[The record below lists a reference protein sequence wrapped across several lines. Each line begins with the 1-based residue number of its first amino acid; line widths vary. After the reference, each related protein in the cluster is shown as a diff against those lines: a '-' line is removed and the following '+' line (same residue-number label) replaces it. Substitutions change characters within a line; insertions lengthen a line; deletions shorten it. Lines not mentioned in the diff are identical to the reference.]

1 MTLLHSCQKAAEL
14 ISQSLDEPLDMVD
27 KLRLRMHLSMCGNC
41 RNVQEQLN
49 LIHKMG
55 GKLALWI
62 FAATTRKAQSSILG
76 FEQALTRAEIHATSA
91 ILAVCSD
98 SQATHPSFG
107 LPGKKENNHE
117 STLC

>member
-41 RNVQEQLN
+41 RNVEEQLN

-55 GKLALWI
+55 
-62 FAATTRKAQSSILG
+62 AQLG
-76 FEQALTRAEIHATSA
+76 TLDLCGDDQESPNLN
-91 ILAVCSD
+91 
-98 SQATHPSFG
+98 
-107 LPGKKENNHE
+107 PG
-117 STLC
+117 S

>member
-14 ISQSLDEPLDMVD
+14 LSRSLDEPLDMVD

-55 GKLALWI
+55 
-62 FAATTRKAQSSILG
+62 AQIGTLDLCDDAG
-76 FEQALTRAEIHATSA
+76 EAPL
-91 ILAVCSD
+91 
-98 SQATHPSFG
+98 SQG
-107 LPGKKENNHE
+107 NPG
-117 STLC
+117 S

>member
-41 RNVQEQLN
+41 RNVEEQLK

-55 GKLALWI
+55 ADIGMIDLCDESGDSPLPQGNS
-62 FAATTRKAQSSILG
+62 AT
-76 FEQALTRAEIHATSA
+76 
-91 ILAVCSD
+91 
-98 SQATHPSFG
+98 
-107 LPGKKENNHE
+107 
-117 STLC
+117 

>member
-27 KLRLRMHLSMCGNC
+27 KLRLRVHLSMCGNC

-55 GKLALWI
+55 SQIGTLDL
-62 FAATTRKAQSSILG
+62 
-76 FEQALTRAEIHATSA
+76 
-91 ILAVCSD
+91 CDD
-98 SQATHPSFG
+98 SGEAPFPQG
-107 LPGKKENNHE
+107 N
-117 STLC
+117 